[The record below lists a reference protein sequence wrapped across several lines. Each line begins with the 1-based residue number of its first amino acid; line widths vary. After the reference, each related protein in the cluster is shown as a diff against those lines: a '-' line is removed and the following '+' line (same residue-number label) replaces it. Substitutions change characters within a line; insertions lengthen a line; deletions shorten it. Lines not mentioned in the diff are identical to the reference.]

1 MPGISIYTN
10 AISLIPLIGAIFVCA
25 LGFLAFLKNRKFALN
40 RIFFLYSVSI
50 GIWLFGTYKMFF
62 ACHDAAKALFWDQFV
77 YLGVVFIPAIS
88 YHFSVIFLNSKRQKK
103 FVFLGYLFSFL
114 FLSLVKSSLFIYG
127 LFTYKWGCH
136 TIAQPLHN
144 AFLLFFFISIAAAFV
159 NIYLKIQRT
168 TEISEKIQARYVF
181 VALLVL
187 SFGSIA
193 FLPAYKIAVF
203 PFAYLSGL
211 ICAIIL
217 AYAVFKHHLMNI
229 RVISTELFAGLITVV
244 FLFNVLLSKSLHQFL
259 VSAPLLVLVTVFGIF
274 LVRGTL
280 REIKV
285 LEDLTT
291 KLKEANETLKKL
303 DQAKSEFISIASH
316 QLRTPISIIKG
327 FSSMLQEGNY
337 GALPEKAKEVV
348 GKIGTSTER
357 LNRLINDLL
366 DLSRMEG
373 GKMQFNWESIS
384 LTDLVASGAEE
395 LKPVADQN
403 QLELRWRPPQDKL
416 YVRADQEKLRQVILN
431 LIDNAIKYTLK
442 GYVEIELEKTKAG
455 SARLS
460 VKDTGIGMDKEE
472 MALIFG
478 KFVRGKKVPRLWTE
492 GVGLGLYIAKKIIE
506 EHKGKIW
513 AESQGEGK
521 GSAFFVEIPMY

>member
-1 MPGISIYTN
+1 MNCAVALWATAYWLWQLSNNYDWALFWVRILTIGSTLIPIFYLHWVLSFLKRSQRRLIIFGYVLTGIFLLFSFSQLVVKSVEPKLFFPFWPNPGILYGFYLVFSY
-10 AISLIPLIGAIFVCA
+10 LLFVGYGVY
-25 LGFLAFLKNRKFALN
+25 LLFKAFRESSGDERAQIKY
-40 RIFFLYSVSI
+40 I
-50 GIWLFGTYKMFF
+50 LFGTIVGFIGGATNFF
-62 ACHDAAKALFWDQFV
+62 LWYGVKIPPLGNPFV
-77 YLGVVFIPAIS
+77 MLYP
-88 YHFSVIFLNSKRQKK
+88 
-103 FVFLGYLFSFL
+103 
-114 FLSLVKSSLFIYG
+114 
-127 LFTYKWGCH
+127 
-136 TIAQPLHN
+136 
-144 AFLLFFFISIAAAFV
+144 
-159 NIYLKIQRT
+159 
-168 TEISEKIQARYVF
+168 
-181 VALLVL
+181 ALLT
-187 SFGSIA
+187 
-193 FLPAYKIAVF
+193 
-203 PFAYLSGL
+203 
-211 ICAIIL
+211 
-217 AYAVFKHHLMNI
+217 YAVFKHHLMNI
-229 RVISTELFAGLITVV
+229 RVISTELFAGLMTVV

-259 VSAPLLVLVTVFGIF
+259 ISAPLLVLVTVFGIF

-285 LEDLTT
+285 LENLTT
-291 KLKEANETLKKL
+291 KLEEANETLKKL
-303 DQAKSEFISIASH
+303 DEAKSEFISIASH

-384 LTDLVASGAEE
+384 LTDLIASVAEE

-442 GYVEIELEKTKAG
+442 GYVEIKLEKTKAG

-472 MALIFG
+472 LALIFG

-506 EHKGKIW
+506 EHKGNVW
-513 AESQGEGK
+513 AESEGKGK
-521 GSAFFVEIPMY
+521 GSAFFVEIPVY